1 MKVYLDNNATT
12 PLDPRVLEAVLPFFG
27 EFYGNPSSM
36 HTFGRDV
43 QAHIDD
49 AREKIAGLL
58 GGCENEIIFTGSG
71 SEADNA
77 ALKGAVAAS
86 DKKHPHI
93 ITGVIEHPAIF
104 NTAKAL
110 ERNGVRVTFLPVG
123 REGVVDPDDARKAI
137 DGNTVLVSIMHVN
150 NETGAIQPVEEIA
163 KICAEKEVLFHADAV
178 QSVGRI
184 PVNFSEIGAD
194 MASVAGHKF
203 NGPKGIGFLYVRTG
217 TRIRPLIDGGKQE
230 EGRRAGTHNSPGIIG
245 MARALEL
252 SIEELPATM
261 ERVARLRDR
270 FESAILSKVP
280 DCSVNGGGVRRVPN
294 TSNIA
299 FRGVEAEALLIKLDM
314 EGIAVSAGSAC
325 STGSASSSHV
335 LLAMGLTD
343 REASSSIRFSFG
355 KFNTEAEIDYVTD
368 VVPRAVEQLRA
379 IAARA

>member
-1 MKVYLDNNATT
+1 LKVYLDNNATT
-12 PLDPRVLEAVLPFFG
+12 PLDKRVLDAVLPFCG
-27 EFYGNPSSM
+27 EYYGNPSSM
-36 HTFGRDV
+36 HAFGRDV
-43 QAHIDD
+43 RAHIDD
-49 AREKIAGLL
+49 AWEKIAGLL
-58 GGCENEIIFTGSG
+58 GIRENEIIFTASG
-71 SEADNA
+71 SEADNT

-93 ITGVIEHPAIF
+93 ITDAIEHPAIF
-104 NTAKAL
+104 NTARAL
-110 ERNGVRVTFLPVG
+110 EKNGVRVTFLPVG

-163 KICAEKEVLFHADAV
+163 EICAEKGVLFHADAV

-184 PVNFSEIGAD
+184 PVDFGEMGAD

-203 NGPKGIGFLYVRTG
+203 NGPKGVGFLYVRTG
-217 TRIRPLIDGGKQE
+217 TRIRPLIDGGEQE
-230 EGRRAGTHNSPGIIG
+230 GGRRAGTHNSPGIIG
-245 MARALEL
+245 LARALEL

-261 ERVARLRDR
+261 ERVARLRDK
-270 FESAILSKVP
+270 FESAILSNVP
-280 DCSVNGGGVRRVPN
+280 DSSVNGGGARRVPN

-299 FRGVEAEALLIKLDM
+299 FKGVEAEALLIKLDM

-343 REASSSIRFSFG
+343 RQASSSIRFSFG
-355 KFNTEAEIDYVTD
+355 KFNTEAEIDYVID
-368 VVPRAVEQLRA
+368 VVPRAVKQLRA

>member
-12 PLDPRVLEAVLPFFG
+12 SLDPRVLDAMLPFCG
-27 EFYGNPSSM
+27 EYYGNPSSM
-36 HTFGRDV
+36 HAFGRDV
-43 QAHIDD
+43 RAHIDD

-58 GGCENEIIFTGSG
+58 GVRENEIVFTGSG
-71 SEADNA
+71 SEANNA

-86 DKKHPHI
+86 NKKHPHI
-93 ITGVIEHPAIF
+93 ITGKIEHPAVF

-110 ERNGVRVTFLPVG
+110 EKNGVRVTFLPVG

-137 DGNTVLVSIMHVN
+137 DGNTVIVSIMHVN

-163 KICAEKEVLFHADAV
+163 EICAEKGVLFHTDAV

-184 PVNFSEIGAD
+184 PVNFGELGAD

-203 NGPKGIGFLYVRTG
+203 NGPKGVGFLYVRTG
-217 TRIRPLIDGGKQE
+217 TRIRPLIDGGEQE

-245 MARALEL
+245 LARALEL
-252 SIEELPATM
+252 AIEELPETM
-261 ERVARLRDR
+261 ERVTRLRDR

-280 DCSVNGGGVRRVPN
+280 DCSVNAAGARRVPN

-299 FRGVEAEALLIKLDM
+299 FKGVEAEATLIKLDM
-314 EGIAVSAGSAC
+314 DGIAVSAGSAC

-355 KFNTEAEIDYVTD
+355 KFNTEAEVDYVTD
-368 VVPRAVEQLRA
+368 VVPRAVKQLRA